1 MFLRKLGKRGAEM
14 VEYAIVLACIAAV
27 GVGFYSSNDSK
38 LTGVLDSL
46 FGNVRQVLGLADSGE
61 ATGKHALKGT
71 GIEAAALT
79 ALDFQVNIPYDYIT
93 EKLNLLG
100 ENTQLQ
106 AVAFNSNG
114 DLESI
119 WYSKN
124 GELKALDSALVNRYS
139 GKWEKNNDSV
149 QGKYWEAWHANTE
162 NDGYKSY
169 CANSVKNAKMFVAYD
184 KYGNVISKVNTSN
197 LRGDEIANVQDKS
210 TVLYMKSNNKITKYD
225 FNDTD
230 GFYVKQ
236 TN

>member
-1 MFLRKLGKRGAEM
+1 MRSLIELNELRDTIVEELKCMIENGKSEQRELNDEERSSFDAKL
-14 VEYAIVLACIAAV
+14 
-27 GVGFYSSNDSK
+27 
-38 LTGVLDSL
+38 
-46 FGNVRQVLGLADSGE
+46 
-61 ATGKHALKGT
+61 
-71 GIEAAALT
+71 
-79 ALDFQVNIPYDYIT
+79 
-93 EKLNLLG
+93 
-100 ENTQLQ
+100 
-106 AVAFNSNG
+106 
-114 DLESI
+114 
-119 WYSKN
+119 
-124 GELKALDSALVNRYS
+124 GELKALDSVLVNQYS
-139 GKWEKNNDSV
+139 GKWEKNNNSV

-169 CANSVKNAKMFVAYD
+169 CANSENNAKMFVAYD